1 MNDVRK
7 LDEEIRR
14 GQEAERLLSHPL
26 LAEAFATLEAHMVGQ
41 LRSIPL
47 TDAGLERES
56 VRTLQV
62 LHKVKDHIRQI
73 VLTGQMAEEQKESM
87 AKRVLRAVRG

>member
-1 MNDVRK
+1 MTDPRK
-7 LDEEIRR
+7 LDEEVRR
-14 GQEAERLLSHPL
+14 GHEAERLIAHPL
-26 LAEAFATLEAHMVGQ
+26 LVEAFTTLEAHMVAQ

-47 TDAGLERES
+47 TDAALERES

-62 LHKVKDHIRQI
+62 LYKVKDHIRQI
-73 VLTGQMAEEQKESM
+73 VLTGQMAAEQKESM